1 MDYHILNGDSSY
13 ILWKQNN
20 FSAEPIIFREML
32 VEGDCRGKLLSDA
45 FFTSRRHY
53 FSYNYTISP
62 AEYDKL
68 STSELLKI
76 TEIKDAH
83 EVVLWFEYD
92 LFCQINMMSV
102 LAYIATIESLTDK
115 VSIIITSS
123 NKGLGEY
130 LPEEYQKLYND
141 RIALESKDLK
151 YALLFWKKY
160 LSEDV
165 NDLIPYIHQHT
176 KPFIFLEAAM
186 RAHLERFPSERS
198 GINKLERRLLKF
210 INESNL
216 TKHQLVGAMLRR
228 QTWEGYGDMQYEN
241 IIKSIQPLLIK
252 ENEEGIFEMTSLGS
266 AVFRGKQKFDDAS
279 LHYTYIGGARRG
291 DYYFDEG
298 KNLVVE
304 RK

>member
-13 ILWKQNN
+13 VLWTQNN
-20 FSAEPIIFREML
+20 FSAVPIIFREML
-32 VEGDCRGKLLSDA
+32 VEGDCRGELLSDA
-45 FFTSRRHY
+45 FFNSRRHY
-53 FSYNYTISP
+53 FSYNYAISP
-62 AEYDKL
+62 EEYDKL
-68 STSELLKI
+68 STSELIKI
-76 TEIKDAH
+76 TKIENAGEI
-83 EVVLWFEYD
+83 VLWFEYD

-102 LAYIATIESLTDK
+102 LAYLATIEKLKSK
-115 VSIIITSS
+115 VSIIITSA

-130 LPEEYQKLYND
+130 LPTAYQKLYEE
-141 RIALESKDLK
+141 RIELNSKDLK

-160 LSEDV
+160 LSEDI
-165 NDLIPYIHQHT
+165 NDFIPYIHQHT
-176 KPFIFLEAAM
+176 KPFVFLEKAM
-186 RAHLERFPSERS
+186 KAHLERFPNNRS
-198 GINKLERRLLKF
+198 GINKLERRVLKF

-216 TKHQLVGAMLRR
+216 TKHQLVGALLRR
-228 QTWEGYGDMQYEN
+228 QSWEGYGDMQYEN
-241 IIKSIQPLLIK
+241 IIKSIQPLLIIENK
-252 ENEEGIFEMTSLGS
+252 EGVFELTLLGS